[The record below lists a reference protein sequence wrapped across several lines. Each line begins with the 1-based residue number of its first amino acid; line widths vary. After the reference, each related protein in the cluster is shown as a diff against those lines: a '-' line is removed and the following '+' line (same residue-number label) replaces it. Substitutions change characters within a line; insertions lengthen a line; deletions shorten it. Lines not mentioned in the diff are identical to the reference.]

1 MQKSNDIYD
10 HHLWLK
16 GRGFPLWIPEPNKRL
31 PLAYRKKGI
40 NIGDVGVIT
49 PSGAFFYLFNIC
61 VPGDHPINARSLPE
75 GFAPID
81 SPVELLDIAELN
93 EFKPGSYLAS
103 AFIQNSKNDLDAQL
117 VARGQCIFPGLL
129 T

>member
-1 MQKSNDIYD
+1 VQKSNEIYD

-49 PSGAFFYLFNIC
+49 PSGAFSFLFNIC
-61 VPGDHPINARSLPE
+61 EPADHPINSHLLPE

-81 SPVELLDIAELN
+81 PPVHFLDVAEFN
-93 EFKPGSYLAS
+93 EFKPGCYLAS
-103 AFIQNSKNDLDAQL
+103 GFIENSKSESDARL
-117 VARGQCIFPGLL
+117 VSRGKPILRGSLM
-129 T
+129 